1 MTTRVTWTPK
11 TNSQRTA
18 LRRFPEWELTPGFR
32 PLRVRGSV
40 CHFICPVNNPLEAR
54 WVPVEQVRFEEN
66 TQ

>member
-1 MTTRVTWTPK
+1 MTRVTWTPK

-40 CHFICPVNNPLEAR
+40 CQFIRPVNHILEGR
-54 WVPVEQVRFEEN
+54 WVPVEQIQVKEDI
-66 TQ
+66 